1 MPRPKSRRLID
12 SPPLFD
18 SFKPTGVR
26 GRDVVD
32 LRMSLDEFE
41 ALRLSDYERLS
52 QEEAAAEMD
61 ISRSTFSRLIESARR
76 KSSEFLIEGK
86 RLIIDGGPIHFKGN
100 LFECRSCRRVFPA
113 QFGAVGVKCPQCGST
128 DLIDRAG
135 EYGHGDCCYNSSI
148 HH

>member
-52 QEEAAAEMD
+52 QDEAAAEMD

-100 LFECRSCRRVFPA
+100 LFECRSCRSVFPA
-113 QFGAVGVKCPQCGST
+113 RFGAVRVECPQCGST

-135 EYGHGDCCYNSSI
+135 EYGHGDCCQNFSV